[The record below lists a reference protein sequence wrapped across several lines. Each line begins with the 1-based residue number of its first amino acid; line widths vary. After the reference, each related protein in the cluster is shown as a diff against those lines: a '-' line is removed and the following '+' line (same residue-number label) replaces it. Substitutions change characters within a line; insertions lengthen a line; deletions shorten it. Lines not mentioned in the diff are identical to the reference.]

1 MPQGRGPV
9 GATTQT
15 AWREADT
22 GNGRN
27 SWNVTLT
34 RKLHSHRPRWLAQVR
49 MAREGDFMELYLLS
63 IARALVE
70 VAGLALLGQGIL
82 AVLAGK
88 YRDQNV
94 FYKLFQIVTGP
105 VVRFVRW
112 VTPRKIVDA
121 HIPFVTFFILAWLW
135 IGLAMAKRILC
146 SAQGLA
152 C

>member
-1 MPQGRGPV
+1 
-9 GATTQT
+9 
-15 AWREADT
+15 
-22 GNGRN
+22 
-27 SWNVTLT
+27 
-34 RKLHSHRPRWLAQVR
+34 
-49 MAREGDFMELYLLS
+49 MELYLLS

-94 FYKLFQIVTGP
+94 FYKLFQVVTGP

-112 VTPRKIVDA
+112 ATPRRILDA

-135 IGLAMAKRILC
+135 IGLAMAKRVLC
-146 SAQGLA
+146 AAQGLA

>member
-1 MPQGRGPV
+1 
-9 GATTQT
+9 
-15 AWREADT
+15 
-22 GNGRN
+22 
-27 SWNVTLT
+27 
-34 RKLHSHRPRWLAQVR
+34 
-49 MAREGDFMELYLLS
+49 MELYLLS

-70 VAGLALLGQGIL
+70 VAGLALLGQGLL
-82 AVLAGK
+82 ALLAGK

-112 VTPRKIVDA
+112 VTPRQILDA

-135 IGLAMAKRILC
+135 IGLAMVKRAVC
-146 SAQGLA
+146 AAQGLA

>member
-1 MPQGRGPV
+1 
-9 GATTQT
+9 
-15 AWREADT
+15 
-22 GNGRN
+22 
-27 SWNVTLT
+27 
-34 RKLHSHRPRWLAQVR
+34 
-49 MAREGDFMELYLLS
+49 MELYLLS

-82 AVLAGK
+82 AFLAGK

-105 VVRFVRW
+105 VVRLVRW
-112 VTPRKIVDA
+112 ATPRMILDA

-135 IGLAMAKRILC
+135 IGLAMAKRAVC
-146 SAQGLA
+146 AAQGLV